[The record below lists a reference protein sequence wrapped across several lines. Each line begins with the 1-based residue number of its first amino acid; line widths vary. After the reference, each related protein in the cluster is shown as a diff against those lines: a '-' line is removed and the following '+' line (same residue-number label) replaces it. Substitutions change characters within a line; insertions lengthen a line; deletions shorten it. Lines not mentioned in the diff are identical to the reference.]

1 MNDFSN
7 LIIWDKKDLPH
18 KSGIYLFENIINKK
32 IYIGQAKDIHERAYT
47 HFFGNPE
54 LYFHKALKKYGEEG
68 FNIYILEY
76 TNIEDLDNK
85 EIFYI
90 KKYNSNNHEFGYNM
104 TAGGQGQSACL
115 YLLL

>member
-32 IYIGQAKDIHERAYT
+32 IYIGQAKDLHKRILT
-47 HFFGNPE
+47 HFSTKPE
-54 LYFHKALKKYGEEG
+54 LYFHRALHKYGEEG

-76 TNIEDLDNK
+76 CNIEELDTK
-85 EIFYI
+85 EIYYI
-90 KKYNSNNHEFGYNM
+90 AKYKSNISGRVYIMVFD
-104 TAGGQGQSACL
+104 L
-115 YLLL
+115 IL